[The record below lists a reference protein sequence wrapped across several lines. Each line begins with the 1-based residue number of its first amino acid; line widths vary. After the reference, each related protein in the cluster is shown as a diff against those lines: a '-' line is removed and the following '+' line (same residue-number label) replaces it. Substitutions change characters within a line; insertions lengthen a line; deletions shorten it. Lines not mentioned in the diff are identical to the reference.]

1 MTTIFVVEDSPT
13 QSAQIKLLLEEAG
26 FDVKQSGNGLQALEA
41 LARGT
46 PDAIV
51 TDLNM
56 PEMDGLE
63 LVEQVRGK
71 YPSVPVILMTAF
83 GSEEI
88 AIQAL
93 RKGAASYVPKRNL
106 GRDLVNTLDGILL
119 MARAERQQQ
128 RLLECLTETESH
140 FVLEN
145 DPTLISPLI
154 GHLRENLSRMKLCD
168 GNGVLRVTVALGEAV
183 NNAI

>member
-1 MTTIFVVEDSPT
+1 MTMIFVVEDSPT
-13 QSAQIKLLLEEAG
+13 QSAQIKLLLDEAG
-26 FDVKQSGNGLQALEA
+26 FDAKQSANWLQALKA

-93 RKGAASYVPKRNL
+93 RKGAASYVPKRN
-106 GRDLVNTLDGILL
+106 
-119 MARAERQQQ
+119 
-128 RLLECLTETESH
+128 
-140 FVLEN
+140 
-145 DPTLISPLI
+145 
-154 GHLRENLSRMKLCD
+154 
-168 GNGVLRVTVALGEAV
+168 
-183 NNAI
+183 

>member
-1 MTTIFVVEDSPT
+1 MQTIFVVEDSPT
-13 QSAQIKLLLEEAG
+13 QSEQIKILLTEAG
-26 FDVKQSGNGLQALEA
+26 FEVKQAGNGVQALQALE
-41 LARGT
+41 RGT

-63 LVEQVRGK
+63 LVEEVRTR
-71 YPSVPVILMTAF
+71 YAAVPVILMTAF

-106 GRDLVNTLDGILL
+106 
-119 MARAERQQQ
+119 
-128 RLLECLTETESH
+128 
-140 FVLEN
+140 
-145 DPTLISPLI
+145 
-154 GHLRENLSRMKLCD
+154 
-168 GNGVLRVTVALGEAV
+168 
-183 NNAI
+183 